1 MKMYRVYEAGKRCV
15 DHKIKG
21 WDLDTFETKRRAE
34 VFAYSWV
41 YPMPYGACEIHA
53 PEMELGK
60 EYDYSMCEFPV
71 MMKIEEVDV

>member
-21 WDLDTFETKRRAE
+21 WDEDTFESKRAAE
-34 VFAYSWV
+34 VFAHFWA
-41 YPMPYGACEIHA
+41 YPVSYFEAECEA
-53 PEMELGK
+53 ATMELGK

-71 MMKIEEVDV
+71 MMKVEEVDV